1 MGEVEEEMKFLVEVT
16 PCEYHESSIAAS
28 EDMTA
33 VVYFVKSCQRGCV
46 IDMVKQ

>member
-16 PCEYHESSIAAS
+16 PCEYHTSSIAAS

-33 VVYFVKSCQRGCV
+33 VVYFVKSCQRGCQ
-46 IDMVKQ
+46 ISMEKQ